1 MKRIV
6 LISITA
12 VALLLL
18 ALDLF
23 IPEMGLDKVQG
34 QDTGVEK
41 AGGSNR
47 NTPPSASIASGGG
60 GTGYSGTSQAS
71 RKPSPPPSTQDSEAP
86 PKSAY
91 QVPQMYEAD
100 EYFQL
105 YSEQGLSLLPSDA
118 TNLTPEAVT
127 RADNWKRAGDWDQG
141 LLRMNETFNASLDP
155 SSALAVPAFQVPAFT
170 PAVQMPAVPTCCVA
184 P

>member
-1 MKRIV
+1 MKRIG
-6 LISITA
+6 LITITA

-23 IPEMGLDKVQG
+23 IPEKGPKKG
-34 QDTGVEK
+34 
-41 AGGSNR
+41 GGSNG

-71 RKPSPPPSTQDSEAP
+71 HKSSTPPSTQDSDAP
-86 PKSAY
+86 PESAY

-100 EYFQL
+100 EHFRL
-105 YSEQGLSLLPSDA
+105 YSEEGLSLLPSDA
-118 TNLTPEAVT
+118 ANLTPEAVQ
-127 RADNWKRAGDWDQG
+127 RADDWKRAGNWDEGFAQ
-141 LLRMNETFNASLDP
+141 MNETLNASLDP
-155 SSALAVPAFQVPAFT
+155 ASALAVPALQVPAFT
-170 PAVQMPAVPTCCVA
+170 VPAVQMPAVPTCCVA

>member
-1 MKRIV
+1 MRFPIKI
-6 LISITA
+6 LFCTA
-12 VALLLL
+12 VSVAFLVVVYPTGIYVWKHLH
-18 ALDLF
+18 
-23 IPEMGLDKVQG
+23 P
-34 QDTGVEK
+34 DTA
-41 AGGSNR
+41 AGA
-47 NTPPSASIASGGG
+47 PPSSHREPWVG
-60 GTGYSGTSQAS
+60 GTSEAS
-71 RKPSPPPSTQDSEAP
+71 RKPLRKPSPPDSDAA

-100 EYFQL
+100 EYSRL

-127 RADNWKRAGDWDQG
+127 RADDWKRAGDWDQG

-155 SSALAVPAFQVPAFT
+155 ASALAVPAFQVPAFT
-170 PAVQMPAVPTCCVA
+170 VPAVQMPAVPACCDA